1 MAGLDFFIV
10 GDTLLVVGLYE
21 LWLLPL
27 LLVES
32 FRFLLCDLLEGLT
45 LIKGVKISGAPCFT
59 IRLEFDSAGVQ
70 FKGSINIY
78 IQCCRDFW
86 AKESGFGGLPLFS
99 FGVCWGEGR
108 SWNL

>member
-70 FKGSINIY
+70 FKGEVLTFIFNVVVI
-78 IQCCRDFW
+78 FW
-86 AKESGFGGLPLFS
+86 AKESGFGGLPLFF
-99 FGVCWGEGR
+99 FGVCWG
-108 SWNL
+108 

>member
-1 MAGLDFFIV
+1 MLIMELLDVGFVLVYTVIVGNLLLTLVGLGLAGLDFFIV

-45 LIKGVKISGAPCFT
+45 LIKGVKYQEHLVLPSG
-59 IRLEFDSAGVQ
+59 
-70 FKGSINIY
+70 
-78 IQCCRDFW
+78 
-86 AKESGFGGLPLFS
+86 
-99 FGVCWGEGR
+99 
-108 SWNL
+108 